1 MTCLEQQVLSQ
12 VKAIIG
18 NEEQV
23 IGRRGI
29 LVPLKKALINEADI
43 RIIID
48 IIASDPA
55 LAAHLLWRS
64 NTAQAGGIIAT
75 KNRSIKDALIR
86 LGQVNIYRYAFS
98 FYLKERLDELAEPYS
113 KLVKGYWTLT
123 ENIAT
128 DAVQRLR
135 ELEDEKEAIDIDA
148 DEVQT
153 LALFS
158 VFGQVITL
166 SAFAFLNAA
175 SEKAIALQV
184 IKNLIDTQQQSLS
197 VEAFEA
203 LGLDD
208 ELRNEFMIAHNLKQ
222 SNNPNSAGLV
232 LRAVLAKRN
241 VLINPLVE
249 SASDS

>member
-1 MTCLEQQVLSQ
+1 MTYLEQQVFTQ
-12 VKAIIG
+12 VRAIIS

-48 IIASDPA
+48 TVSTDPA

-64 NTAQAGGIIAT
+64 NTAQGAGVIGS

-98 FYLKERLDELAEPYS
+98 FYLKERLDELEEPYK
-113 KLVKGYWTLT
+113 KLVLGYWRLT
-123 ENIAT
+123 EAIAV
-128 DAVQRLR
+128 DAIEFLR
-135 ELEDEKEAIDIDA
+135 EENEKDTGLKIDA

-158 VFGQVITL
+158 VFGQIITL
-166 SAFAFLNAA
+166 TAFAFLNADSA
-175 SEKAIALQV
+175 KEISLGV
-184 IKNLIDTQQQSLS
+184 IKTIMESQQQTLS
-197 VEAFEA
+197 IEAFEV
-203 LGLDD
+203 LGLDA
-208 ELRNEFMIAHNLKQ
+208 ELRDEFMIAHNLRQ
-222 SNNPNSAGLV
+222 THNPDSPGLLLRRV
-232 LRAVLAKRN
+232 LSGRGL
-241 VLINPLVE
+241 LINPVHV
-249 SASDS
+249 

>member
-1 MTCLEQQVLSQ
+1 MTYLEQQVFTQ
-12 VKAIIG
+12 VRAIIS

-48 IIASDPA
+48 TVSTDPA

-64 NTAQAGGIIAT
+64 NTAQAAGVLKT

-98 FYLKERLDELAEPYS
+98 FYLKERLDELQEPYK
-113 KLVKGYWTLT
+113 KLVQGYWRLT
-123 ENIAT
+123 EAIAV
-128 DAVQRLR
+128 DAIELLR
-135 ELEDEKEAIDIDA
+135 EENEKDIGTKVDA

-158 VFGQVITL
+158 VFGQIITL
-166 SAFAFLNAA
+166 TAFAFLNAE
-175 SEKAIALQV
+175 SEKAISLNV
-184 IKNLIDTQQQSLS
+184 IKSIIENQQHTLS
-197 VEAFEA
+197 IEAFES
-203 LGLDD
+203 LGLDK
-208 ELRNEFMIAHNLKQ
+208 ELIEEFMVAHNLRQ
-222 SNNPNSAGLV
+222 THNPDSPGLLLRRV
-232 LRAVLAKRN
+232 LSGRGL
-241 VLINPLVE
+241 LINPVHV
-249 SASDS
+249 